1 MAKILKYFALLAMA
15 VVLTSCDGPVGYAIH
30 AQKIDNHMRRYNI
43 NEGVDDDTI
52 RFVINDR
59 NQILMKAEINGEE
72 DTVIYDSGAA
82 SAVFKFF
89 TEATKPKG
97 MKFYRVDVT
106 GADKKTESKVT
117 MIPVKITTPMC
128 IVEHLGNVML
138 MPENH
143 ICDKEPSVSRYSI
156 VGFPGLDISSI
167 AIDFTKKKI
176 YNVEKSQIDTVEYIP
191 VKCRVA
197 ETIYTKQMFV
207 YPVINGVE
215 YECIFD
221 TGNGGGILIQDAQK
235 VGEPSDADMLYEG
248 SYGIAIGGAA
258 EMQQFVI
265 APENTVEF
273 AGQTETIPVM
283 YLEGGLAFNNM
294 GLAYIKRFDWIITSR
309 YDESTEGLIYKMYAK
324 PHVSDTMDMTRNR
337 YGIST
342 SDGTL
347 RILARLIDGNEKYK
361 VGDQIISVNGE
372 KISEEN
378 ICHYYDLLT
387 ENKDWS
393 GFEIRVK

>member
-1 MAKILKYFALLAMA
+1 
-15 VVLTSCDGPVGYAIH
+15 
-30 AQKIDNHMRRYNI
+30 
-43 NEGVDDDTI
+43 
-52 RFVINDR
+52 
-59 NQILMKAEINGEE
+59 
-72 DTVIYDSGAA
+72 
-82 SAVFKFF
+82 
-89 TEATKPKG
+89 
-97 MKFYRVDVT
+97 
-106 GADKKTESKVT
+106 
-117 MIPVKITTPMC
+117 
-128 IVEHLGNVML
+128 
-138 MPENH
+138 
-143 ICDKEPSVSRYSI
+143 
-156 VGFPGLDISSI
+156 
-167 AIDFTKKKI
+167 
-176 YNVEKSQIDTVEYIP
+176 
-191 VKCRVA
+191 
-197 ETIYTKQMFV
+197 
-207 YPVINGVE
+207 
-215 YECIFD
+215 
-221 TGNGGGILIQDAQK
+221 
-235 VGEPSDADMLYEG
+235 
-248 SYGIAIGGAA
+248 
-258 EMQQFVI
+258 MQQFVI

-393 GFEIRVK
+393 GFDIKVK